1 MVEVVP
7 MSVPRKPSPETLAI
21 HGHYDPA
28 RSEGAV
34 KPPLFAASTFAAK
47 SAAELAHFFDQAY
60 GLSGPAS
67 NPDGLVY
74 LRLVN
79 PDLEIY
85 ERRVAEFEQA
95 DDAALFASGMAAIFT
110 AAFTFC
116 RPGDRL
122 LFSEPVYG
130 GTDYLYRHLLPEWG
144 VETKSFAVDGSR
156 EELDALLVETER
168 VRFVHVE
175 SPANPTLLLADIPG
189 IVEVTHARHPEAV
202 VAVDNTVLGPIFQQ
216 VLPLGADLALYSAT
230 KMLSG
235 HSDLVA
241 GLVMGNAARI
251 GAIKGSRTILGNMND
266 PHAAWLLL
274 RSLETLKVRAEAS
287 EAKAKKVATYLANH
301 PAVTAVLYPGLLHD
315 DVEQQRRFATQTSG
329 QGSLLSFRVRGG
341 REGAYKVLDALK
353 VAVLAVSLGSTETLA
368 EHPRTH
374 THSDVPT
381 EDQDRFGITEDLVRL
396 SVGLE
401 DADDIIADLAQALER
416 TL

>member
-1 MVEVVP
+1 

-21 HGHYDPA
+21 HGHYDPF

-34 KPPLFAASTFAAK
+34 KPPLFAASTFAAR

-74 LRLVN
+74 SRLVN

-116 RPGDRL
+116 KPGDRL

-130 GTDYLYRHLLPEWG
+130 GTDYLYRHMLPEWG
-144 VETKSFAVDGSR
+144 VETASFPVDAPV
-156 EELDALLVETER
+156 EELDALLAKTER
-168 VRFVHVE
+168 VAFVHVE

-189 IVEVTHARHPEAV
+189 IVEVVRARHPEAV
-202 VAVDNTVLGPIFQQ
+202 VAVDNTVLGPIFQR
-216 VLPLGADLALYSAT
+216 VLALGADLALYSAT

-235 HSDLVA
+235 HSALVA
-241 GLVMGNAARI
+241 GLVMGDKARVS
-251 GAIKGSRTILGNMND
+251 AIKGSRTILGNMND

-301 PAVTAVLYPGLLHD
+301 PAVTAVLYPGLQHEG
-315 DVEQQRRFATQTSG
+315 EQQRRFHAQTTG

-341 REGAYKVLDALK
+341 RAEAYAVLDRLQ

-374 THSDVPT
+374 THSDIPPD
-381 EDQDRFGITEDLVRL
+381 DQDRFGISENLLRL

-401 DADDIIADLAQALER
+401 DADDIIADLARALEVA
-416 TL
+416 L

>member
-1 MVEVVP
+1 

-21 HGHYDPA
+21 HGHYDA
-28 RSEGAV
+28 FRSEGAV
-34 KPPLFAASTFAAK
+34 KPPLFATSTFAAR

-74 LRLVN
+74 SRLVN

-95 DDAALFASGMAAIFT
+95 DDAALFSSGMAGIFT

-116 RPGDRL
+116 KPGDRL

-130 GTDYLYRHLLPEWG
+130 GTDYLYRHMLPAWG
-144 VETKSFAVDGSR
+144 VETFSFGVDDSA
-156 EELDALLVETER
+156 EQLDELLAKTDR

-175 SPANPTLLLADIPG
+175 SPANPTLMLADIPG
-189 IVEVTHARHPEAV
+189 IVEVTKARHPEAI
-202 VAVDNTVLGPIFQQ
+202 VAVDNTVLGPIFQR
-216 VLPLGADLALYSAT
+216 VLALGADLALYSAT

-241 GLVMGNAARI
+241 GLVMGDKERI

-266 PHAAWLLL
+266 PHSAWLLL

-287 EAKAKKVATYLANH
+287 QAKAKKVATYLANH
-301 PAVTAVLYPGLLHD
+301 PAVTAVFFPGLHHEA
-315 DVEQQRRFATQTSG
+315 EQQRRFQAQAAG
-329 QGSLLSFRVRGG
+329 QGSLLSFRVQGG
-341 REGAYKVLDALK
+341 REQAYAVLDALK
-353 VAVLAVSLGSTETLA
+353 IAVLAVSLGSTETLA

-374 THSDVPT
+374 THSDIPL

-401 DADDIIADLAQALER
+401 DADDIIADLAQALEA
-416 TL
+416 TF